1 VTSEPTDLE
10 KLRQARSLLILLL
23 AACRETRVA
32 LDGAAHDLQTNIV
45 GDLAAIADSAEREI
59 NGLNDAIKARD

>member
-10 KLRQARSLLILLL
+10 KLRKARSLLILLL

-45 GDLAAIADSAEREI
+45 GDLNAIADSAKREI
-59 NGLNDAIKARD
+59 DGLNEAIEARS